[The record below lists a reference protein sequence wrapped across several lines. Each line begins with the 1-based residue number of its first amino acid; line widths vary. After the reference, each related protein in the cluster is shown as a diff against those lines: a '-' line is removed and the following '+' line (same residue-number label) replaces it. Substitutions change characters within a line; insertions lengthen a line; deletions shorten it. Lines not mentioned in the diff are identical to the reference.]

1 MSYFPQIPLG
11 IVLKGEQKYEEMIEV
26 LTHLTKYVPTVSTE
40 ETVPV
45 PGEEPVKVIQD
56 SFHAIALGMAM

>member
-1 MSYFPQIPLG
+1 M
-11 IVLKGEQKYEEMIEV
+11 